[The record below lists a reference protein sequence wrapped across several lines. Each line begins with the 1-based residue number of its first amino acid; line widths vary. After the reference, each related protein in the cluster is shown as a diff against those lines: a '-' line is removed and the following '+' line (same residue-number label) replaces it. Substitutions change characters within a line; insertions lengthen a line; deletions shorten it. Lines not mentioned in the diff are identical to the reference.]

1 MARRVSSQ
9 RERGSSQRKPTRVV
23 TVANRYFFPPAGRL
37 EAVDVPPDFRAERTI
52 DGLENPLTD
61 IISSK
66 FYEVAKQIVLTNHQV
81 SNTFFTMPVEFWN
94 GLSPEEQAAIE
105 GARKPVE
112 ALLKSLPSWGRRAL
126 ASDATAAMWGE
137 TYDTRVMQKYMRAM
151 AAQQHALLDKTYGA
165 LDPDLP
171 EFMTE
176 AADLAA
182 LVYDTAGT
190 VEIGA
195 DRVDAR
201 FDLNLL

>member
-1 MARRVSSQ
+1 MYRSSAAAL
-9 RERGSSQRKPTRVV
+9 TA
-23 TVANRYFFPPAGRL
+23 TAICLAALTAFP
-37 EAVDVPPDFRAERTI
+37 
-52 DGLENPLTD
+52 
-61 IISSK
+61 
-66 FYEVAKQIVLTNHQV
+66 
-81 SNTFFTMPVEFWN
+81 
-94 GLSPEEQAAIE
+94 
-105 GARKPVE
+105 
-112 ALLKSLPSWGRRAL
+112 AL